1 MHGLPGTGTWRKF
14 ARARAP
20 GQPAF
25 GDLGRLNGVEWK
37 RGPLERFTGRRCNGA
52 ECLISANSFVK
63 GTRALRPR
71 GLLQQPANDWRYCGR
86 SPRLS
91 PFVPP
96 RQEKGEFHACTVP
109 WIVR

>member
-1 MHGLPGTGTWRKF
+1 MEAGP
-14 ARARAP
+14 P
-20 GQPAF
+20 
-25 GDLGRLNGVEWK
+25 VERFHRFVGFLYTLAK
-37 RGPLERFTGRRCNGA
+37 LVPVERFTGRRWNGA
-52 ECLISANSFVK
+52 ECLSSANSSVK

-71 GLLQQPANDWRYCGR
+71 GLLRQPASDWRYCGR

-109 WIVR
+109 RIVR